1 MQSRLR
7 ICTVSLT
14 EVKDKLMKLKST
26 VETNSEEYGNITEA
40 LQFVQKALDAV
51 SQTQYRVENLRS
63 KRMSASN

>member
-7 ICTVSLT
+7 IYTVSLT